1 MQKQTFVNAVLA
13 DGFDEPVLVSREA
26 NGFMAEHSHPFE
38 ARALIVSGEIE
49 IGLGDT
55 KQTYRAGEVF
65 HLTHAQPHWERYGPG
80 GVTYWSARKE
90 D

>member
-13 DGFDEPVLVSREA
+13 DGFNEPVLVSREA

-65 HLTHAQPHWERYGPG
+65 HLTRAQPHWERYGPG
-80 GVTYWSARKE
+80 GVAYWSARKE
-90 D
+90 N